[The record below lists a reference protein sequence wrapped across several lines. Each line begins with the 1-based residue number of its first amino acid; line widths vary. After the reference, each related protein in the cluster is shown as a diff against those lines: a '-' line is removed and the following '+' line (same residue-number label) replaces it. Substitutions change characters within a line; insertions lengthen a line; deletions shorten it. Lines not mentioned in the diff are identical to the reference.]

1 MITVYTNRWGIK
13 IPAFYDYFLLLIPQ
27 TLHIQKIALLSQ
39 LQLPFRLMFFHPFI
53 TSIATMCLLFTDA
66 SSIIKSIKEIHAQHV
81 DLMPDNPHI
90 RDIQGG
96 YSHGETI
103 YERK

>member
-53 TSIATMCLLFTDA
+53 TSIATMCLLFLNA

-81 DLMPDNPHI
+81 DLMPDNPHV

>member
-1 MITVYTNRWGIK
+1 MVTVYINRWGIK
-13 IPAFYDYFLLLIPQ
+13 TPRNFQFFQQPVVFLD
-27 TLHIQKIALLSQ
+27 SY
-39 LQLPFRLMFFHPFI
+39 PFI
-53 TSIATMCLLFTDA
+53 ILLFTDA

-81 DLMPDNPHI
+81 DLMPDNSHV

-103 YERK
+103 YEKK

>member
-1 MITVYTNRWGIK
+1 MCTFLHKSLCFNLYYINISSTSSHRKESIFN
-13 IPAFYDYFLLLIPQ
+13 AFLHPLFFFSLFL
-27 TLHIQKIALLSQ
+27 ASY
-39 LQLPFRLMFFHPFI
+39 PFI
-53 TSIATMCLLFTDA
+53 ILLFTDA

-81 DLMPDNPHI
+81 DLMPDNPHV

-103 YERK
+103 YKRK